1 MRNSCHL
8 SCFELKILTEVLK
21 GNHPLIKLVVPSQ
34 LLDLKKKKKSS
45 PSMGS
50 PMHDALF
57 AGLWI
62 LLPQT
67 YSYPCNLYG
76 DGKRE
81 ASSIRWMQ
89 HCCIATET
97 WTEPWMLSD
106 VKIISNLLF
115 NQGINIWSCIVLAWS
130 PLFKC
135 FEIFKAD
142 ISLSHVFGVIF
153 VLWCI
158 YTLQ

>member
-1 MRNSCHL
+1 MSY
-8 SCFELKILTEVLK
+8 FELKILMEVLK

-62 LLPQT
+62 LLSQT
-67 YSYPCNLYG
+67 YSYPCDLYG

-81 ASSIRWMQ
+81 ASSIR
-89 HCCIATET
+89 
-97 WTEPWMLSD
+97 
-106 VKIISNLLF
+106 
-115 NQGINIWSCIVLAWS
+115 
-130 PLFKC
+130 
-135 FEIFKAD
+135 
-142 ISLSHVFGVIF
+142 
-153 VLWCI
+153 
-158 YTLQ
+158 